1 MLPCKDYSR
10 TDKMVVKTMHTMR
23 ITTITPA
30 MVRFLLELKKLIIFI
45 TSLKN
50 NRKRKEIAMH
60 FFKDFGFPIGLP
72 IFLILGSLV
81 AHSRYKQKTSH
92 TKTVEDFFER
102 ERLANA
108 TRKQDIS
115 NLDYLILDLSALPIG
130 KVTDPALKKLE
141 DTLTELSQKK
151 ILNLTGISNTDLK
164 MMYGPANL
172 DTLWECDDNY
182 HTLSQTLLSYA
193 KREQELGNVKEA
205 IAVLEYASSLKIDLS
220 QIYLLLNE
228 LYQQTGTP
236 ERVSDIYAALD
247 TMDEKFRSYVL
258 NHLESSHAGE

>member
-1 MLPCKDYSR
+1 
-10 TDKMVVKTMHTMR
+10 
-23 ITTITPA
+23 
-30 MVRFLLELKKLIIFI
+30 
-45 TSLKN
+45 
-50 NRKRKEIAMH
+50 MH

-72 IFLILGSLV
+72 IFIILGSLM
-81 AHSRYKQKTSH
+81 AYGRHKQKASQ
-92 TKTVEDFFER
+92 TKTLEDFFER
-102 ERLANA
+102 ERLANS

-115 NLDYLILDLSALPIG
+115 HLDYMVLDLSALPIG
-130 KVTDPALKKLE
+130 KVNDPELKNLE
-141 DTLTELSQKK
+141 DTLKTLSEKQ

-182 HTLSQTLLSYA
+182 HALSQALLAYG
-193 KREQELGNVKEA
+193 KREQELGYSKEA
-205 IAVLEYASSLKIDLS
+205 IAILEYASFLKIDLS
-220 QIYLLLNE
+220 QIYLLLWE

-236 ERVSDIYAALD
+236 EKIANIHAALD